1 MWPKADI
8 SASLTG
14 RLEQLLYSLF
24 DHFVGATQ
32 HRKRHCQAECL
43 GGLEIDDQFDL
54 GRLLNRQISG
64 FRAVKNLPCADTH
77 QAIRFR
83 LMAP

>member
-1 MWPKADI
+1 LRSVD
-8 SASLTG
+8 LQLG

-32 HRKRHCQAECL
+32 HRKRHCQAQCL

-54 GRLLNRQISG
+54 SRSLNRQISR
-64 FRAVKNLPCADTH
+64 FFAVKNFPGVRIENLAPAVFPLP
-77 QAIRFR
+77 
-83 LMAP
+83 